1 MLKEITMTNVLPIS
15 TSAINVTEVAIVQG
29 GFGRDFMVSS
39 DRGVVHATV
48 AFSCLVLPEP
58 GDRVL
63 LNNNNKENHILAII
77 ERPNGQD
84 MTLKFPANVGL
95 EAKAGNINLV
105 TNENLLLTSANKTQ
119 IVSSELAVT
128 TVKANI
134 KATELSVSGEKV
146 LSQWREVNS
155 VSEAFNFVA
164 DRFVQR
170 VKNSFKSVEGVDQ
183 INSKNYVQNVAET
196 ASIRS
201 KNAVITARKDM
212 KSDGER
218 IHMG

>member
-1 MLKEITMTNVLPIS
+1 M
-15 TSAINVTEVAIVQG
+15 
-29 GFGRDFMVSS
+29 
-39 DRGVVHATV
+39 
-48 AFSCLVLPEP
+48 
-58 GDRVL
+58 
-63 LNNNNKENHILAII
+63 
-77 ERPNGQD
+77 
-84 MTLKFPANVGL
+84 
-95 EAKAGNINLV
+95 
-105 TNENLLLTSANKTQ
+105 LTSANKTQ

-212 KSDGER
+212 KIDGER

>member
-1 MLKEITMTNVLPIS
+1 
-15 TSAINVTEVAIVQG
+15 
-29 GFGRDFMVSS
+29 
-39 DRGVVHATV
+39 
-48 AFSCLVLPEP
+48 LVLPEP

-134 KATELSVSGEKV
+134 KSTELSVSGEKV

-170 VKNSFKSVEGVDQ
+170 VKNSFKSVEGAHTERDSALVDGLHRASEVLAALQ
-183 INSKNYVQNVAET
+183 IDEIDEKHVAVRLRWQVLVR
-196 ASIRS
+196 AA
-201 KNAVITARKDM
+201 AV
-212 KSDGER
+212 EC
-218 IHMG
+218 